1 MSATAAYVIT
11 QALRLYGIID
21 QTEDPTPTDIANN
34 VAVLNDMLR
43 NEQAD
48 GAVQYL
54 MTRVTAQLPVGVTG
68 SIYSFSVGTGNA
80 AYLVQQDAVA
90 VKAIWMND
98 INLTVNR
105 ETRQAPIADVVRTT
119 YPGIITKWHQERQ
132 ADGSILVT
140 AWQPP
145 RASAQALIEIG
156 GRLAPIAAADGS
168 DIVALPPEGIH
179 DAVLLLGLTVCGA
192 YGRPS
197 DKLDPVLL
205 ARAKAVDDR
214 WRNWARGQQWLR
226 FVRS

>member
-1 MSATAAYVIT
+1 MTATAAYVIT
-11 QALRLYGIID
+11 QALRLFGIID
-21 QTEDPTPTDIANN
+21 QTDSPTPTDIANN
-34 VAVLNDMLR
+34 VAVLNDLLR

-54 MTRVTAQLPVGVTG
+54 MKRATAQLPAGVSG
-68 SIYSFSVGTGNA
+68 QIYSFSIGIADPN
-80 AYLVQQDAVA
+80 YLLQVDAVA

-132 ADGSILVT
+132 ADGSVLVT

-156 GRLAPIAAADGS
+156 GRLAAITAADGS
-168 DIVALPPEGIH
+168 DVVALPPEGIH
-179 DAVLLLGLTVCGA
+179 DATLLLGRRVCTS
-192 YGRPS
+192 YGRS
-197 DKLDPVLL
+197 LE
-205 ARAKAVDDR
+205 AVGIIAQDAEAVNKR
-214 WRNWARGQQWLR
+214 WRDWARGQQWLR
-226 FVRS
+226 FVRA